1 MAMDK
6 SAADAFVYAKA
17 GGMLAKSFVG
27 KRAALLFSARSLQE
41 LWSLLFTDEVPVVPE
56 TLLAR
61 ELETQAQ
68 SVFIRDYKQL
78 IANYDAP
85 APVLIALL
93 HSFDYDNI
101 KEIGTSLSLGEK
113 EMPAVADISPYNLI
127 AYRKWP
133 DIAAMTDGSPL
144 AWYDTVPQFSDQQQ
158 NDYRLDCQY
167 VRELWQACAVL
178 SPGCREQLVAL
189 LKEKLRMDNVLWAL
203 RLRIYYGMDGD
214 LVRANLAYA
223 GDGMRSDDPL
233 AAEAIQTLGW
243 ELDNYEH
250 WKHWKFASL
259 LNPHEDSVVWSVEPR
274 WLADAYKKRY
284 VERAYRLFHRFPF
297 TECPLVCWYILKQNE
312 LDMIRTASESLR
324 LHVPASQAMQTAGVR
339 EVHNV

>member
-27 KRAALLFSARSLQE
+27 KRAAQLFSARSLQE
-41 LWSLLFTDEVPVVPE
+41 LWSLLFTEDVPVVPE
-56 TLLAR
+56 TLLAKA
-61 ELETQAQ
+61 LETQAQ
-68 SVFIRDYKQL
+68 TAFLGDYKSL
-78 IANYDAP
+78 IANYDNP

-101 KEIGTSLSLGEK
+101 KEIGASLCFGEK
-113 EMPAVADISPYNLI
+113 ELPPVADISPYNLI
-127 AYRKWP
+127 AYKKWP
-133 DIAAMTDGSPL
+133 DIAAMTENGSL
-144 AWYDTVPQFSDQQQ
+144 SWYNAVPQISDQQQ

-167 VRELWQACAVL
+167 VRELWTACNGVSSA
-178 SPGCREQLVAL
+178 CRESLLAL
-189 LKEKLRMDNVLWAL
+189 LREKIRLDNVLWAL
-203 RLRIYYGMDGD
+203 RLRIYYGMEGD
-214 LVRANLAYA
+214 LVKANLAFA
-223 GDGMRSDDPL
+223 SDGMRNDDPL
-233 AAEAIQTLGW
+233 ASEAIQTLGW
-243 ELDNYEH
+243 ELDNYDH
-250 WKHWKFASL
+250 WKHWKFAAL
-259 LNPHEDSVVWSVEPR
+259 LNPHEESVVWTVDPR
-274 WLADAYKKRY
+274 WLADAYKRCY
-284 VERAYRLFHRFPF
+284 VEKAYRLFHRFPF